1 MKLTRRN
8 YLRFTNQSE
17 MGLLHDQPKPW
28 RAWHVGGIV
37 ERKLSQSDI
46 VYNITS
52 QNHVRKIS
60 PPFASILKPI
70 ATLSLHIQHLVVEG
84 LVVGSL
90 IQQSIQRGRVLNL
103 DLSDPALL
111 LRAGVDGLG
120 VVLQNG
126 VTTDDGASDGG
137 QHIGSRLD
145 RLDSADGLTGTDLE
159 VGLGK
164 LNEDNV
170 TERVSGVLGDTD
182 LGCKGLLI
190 IGPSIDIY

>member
-1 MKLTRRN
+1 M
-8 YLRFTNQSE
+8 
-17 MGLLHDQPKPW
+17 
-28 RAWHVGGIV
+28 V
-37 ERKLSQSDI
+37 ES
-46 VYNITS
+46 
-52 QNHVRKIS
+52 
-60 PPFASILKPI
+60 
-70 ATLSLHIQHLVVEG
+70 

-90 IQQSIQRGRVLNL
+90 IQQSIQRNRVLNL
-103 DLSDPALL
+103 DLGDPALL

-126 VTTDDGASDGG
+126 VTTDDGTSDGR

-170 TERVSGVLGDTD
+170 TQRVSGVLGDTD
-182 LGCKGLLI
+182 LGCKDLLI
-190 IGPSIDIY
+190 IGSSTDVY